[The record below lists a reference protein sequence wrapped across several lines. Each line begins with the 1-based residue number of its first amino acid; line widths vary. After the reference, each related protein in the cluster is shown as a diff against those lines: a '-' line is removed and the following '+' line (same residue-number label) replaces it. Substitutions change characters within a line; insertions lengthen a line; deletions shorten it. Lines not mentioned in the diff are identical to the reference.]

1 MSTNVYLNAAKA
13 AKNDEFYTRYE
24 DVSNEVSRYA
34 EQFSG
39 KSVYCNCD
47 DPKHSNF
54 WNYFRDH
61 FEEFRLRALMA
72 THCVP
77 EEEETYLTIYDGAGE
92 SRIRIRSDGQF
103 SAGDFRS
110 RDCLC
115 FLDKADIICT
125 NEPFSLF
132 RPYIQQLIRHQ
143 KQFLI
148 IGNMNAITYKE
159 VFPLI
164 KGNRMWLGYT
174 QPKQFLQ
181 PDGTAK
187 QFGNVV
193 WYTNMDVQNRRD
205 GLWHT
210 DGRLDPEKM
219 IAHYRGNEAE
229 YPPYDNYR
237 AIEVGRIRNIP
248 YDYDGAMGVPITILF
263 SYSPKEFQI
272 LGADEAEGTGF
283 SSGLFIGGG
292 GRRQCYVN
300 GKHVYKRIFIRNRN
314 PVSACCENP

>member
-24 DVSNEVSRYA
+24 DVALEVGRYA

-47 DPKHSNF
+47 DPENSNF
-54 WNYFRDH
+54 WNYFKDN
-61 FEEFRLRALMA
+61 FEKFRLRELMA
-72 THCVP
+72 THCAR
-77 EEEETYLTIYDGAGE
+77 EEKESYLTVYDGSGE
-92 SRIRIRSDGQF
+92 SRVLIRSDGHF
-103 SAGDFRS
+103 PAGDFRS
-110 RDCLC
+110 RDCLR
-115 FLDKADIICT
+115 FLDLADIVCT

-132 RPYIQQLIRHQ
+132 RQYIQQLIRHQ

-164 KGNRMWLGYT
+164 KGNQLWLGYT
-174 QPKQFLQ
+174 QPKKFLQ
-181 PDGTAK
+181 PGGSIK
-187 QFGNVV
+187 NFGNIV

-210 DGRLDPEKM
+210 DGKLDPEKM
-219 IAHYRGNEAE
+219 KVRYQGNAE
-229 YPPYDNYR
+229 SYLPYDNYR
-237 AIEVGRIRNIP
+237 AVEVSRISSIP
-248 YDYDGAMGVPITILF
+248 CDYEGVMGVPITILF
-263 SYSPKEFQI
+263 SYSPAEFEI

-283 SSGLFIGGG
+283 SNGLFVGGS

-300 GKHVYKRIFIRNRN
+300 GKHVYKRIFIRNLH
-314 PVSACCENP
+314 PVCEPGEN